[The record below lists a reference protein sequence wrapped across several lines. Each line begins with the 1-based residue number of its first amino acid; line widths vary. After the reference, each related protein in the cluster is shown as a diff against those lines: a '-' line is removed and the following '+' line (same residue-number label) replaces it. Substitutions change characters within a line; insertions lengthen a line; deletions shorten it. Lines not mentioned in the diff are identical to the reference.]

1 MRLRPAIVVLAGV
14 VGMLWSSPSDARQ
27 TPTFTKDVAPILYKN
42 CSQCHRPNEV
52 APMPLM
58 TYEQVRPWA
67 RSIKSK
73 VLKKEMPPWGVGEST
88 LKFSNDRQMSEK
100 EIFTLVSWVDAGAPK
115 GNDADLPAPPSY
127 PGGWKFNREP
137 DVVIKMPVEFTIEPR
152 SEYPMLDFYVPIPWT
167 DGMKLIQ
174 MSEARPSN
182 KAVVHH
188 ITVSLVTFPPGTEV
202 IDGQPFTTD
211 ASGKRVPLDR
221 RAARITEQKLPSE
234 LQIPREPGEKPDRL
248 SSVGGFTTLLAYVAG
263 RGFDDH
269 PDGVGTPALA
279 RASTS
284 TSTCT
289 TRRPG
294 APRSID
300 PKSGL
305 WFAKE
310 PLKKFHFRTP
320 INERQHVNGK
330 LVRGAGAGCRGCRG
344 RPRVAGRDGGDDLVV
359 QRAAADSAVHGRLHG
374 HVGTGDHAGHH
385 HQRLLSAHA
394 RARKVGRVQA
404 WSYPDGKEQL
414 LFDVPHYRFDW
425 QERYVLAEPLE
436 DSQGQHAE
444 VQGGVRQLREQPA
457 QSESRQGSVLVRAE
471 LGRDEPRLDRIHAR
485 QAAAAEEIRCLE
497 CLRCL
502 SAWVGARAGRDRSSS
517 PLDAQVPHGAAE
529 RVDAESRPADQ
540 AGRCRAAPRFRQLLS
555 RHVDVRRPTRRI
567 ACSAL
572 AANRRAPSP
581 IESSPTDST
590 KR

>member
-1 MRLRPAIVVLAGV
+1 MQFRSALVVVAALA
-14 VGMLWSSPSDARQ
+14 WSSSADAQQ

-73 VLKKEMPPWGVGEST
+73 VLKKEMPPWGIGESSLT
-88 LKFSNDRQMSEK
+88 FSNDRQMSEK
-100 EIFTLVSWVDAGAPK
+100 EIFTLVAWVDAGAPK

-137 DVVIKMPVEFTIEPR
+137 DVVLRMPVEFTIEPR
-152 SEYPMLDFYVPIPWT
+152 SEYPMLDFYVPVPWT

-221 RAARITEQKLPSE
+221 RTARITEQKLPAE
-234 LQIPREPGEKPDRL
+234 LIPREPGEKPDRL
-248 SSVGGFTTLLAYVAG
+248 NSVGGFTTLLAYVAG

-269 PDGVGTPALA
+269 PDGVGTPAL
-279 RASTS
+279 
-284 TSTCT
+284 
-289 TRRPG
+289 PG
-294 APRSID
+294 QYLNFNMHYTPTGRVEKDRSEV
-300 PKSGL
+300 GL

-330 LVRGAGAGCRGCRG
+330 LVRGPVPDAAD
-344 RPRVAGRDGGDDLVV
+344 VEAGRASQGATAATISAFSGLPPIPPYEANFTVTSELAITQDITINGFYPHMHVRGKSAEYKVV
-359 QRAAADSAVHGRLHG
+359 
-374 HVGTGDHAGHH
+374 
-385 HQRLLSAHA
+385 
-394 RARKVGRVQA
+394 
-404 WSYPDGKEQL
+404 YPDGKEQL

-425 QERYVLAEPLE
+425 QERYVLAAPLKIPKGSMLKYRAVF
-436 DSQGQHAE
+436 DNSANNPLNPNPDKE
-444 VQGGVRQLREQPA
+444 VYWSEQSWDEMSLGWIEYTLDKQRLPTRTERREQ
-457 QSESRQGSVLVRAE
+457 
-471 LGRDEPRLDRIHAR
+471 
-485 QAAAAEEIRCLE
+485 
-497 CLRCL
+497 
-502 SAWVGARAGRDRSSS
+502 
-517 PLDAQVPHGAAE
+517 
-529 RVDAESRPADQ
+529 
-540 AGRCRAAPRFRQLLS
+540 
-555 RHVDVRRPTRRI
+555 
-567 ACSAL
+567 
-572 AANRRAPSP
+572 
-581 IESSPTDST
+581 
-590 KR
+590 

>member
-1 MRLRPAIVVLAGV
+1 MNVRSTVVGLVGVVVLGCASAV
-14 VGMLWSSPSDARQ
+14 SAQ

-73 VLKKEMPPWGVGEST
+73 VLKKEMPPWGIGEST

-100 EIFTLVSWVDAGAPK
+100 EIFTLVAWADAGAPK
-115 GNDADLPAPPSY
+115 GDDRDLPAPPEY

-152 SEYPMLDFYVPIPWT
+152 SEYPMLDFYVPVPWN

-211 ASGKRVPLDR
+211 ASGKKVPLDR
-221 RAARITEQKLPSE
+221 RTARITEQKLPGD

-269 PDGVGTPALA
+269 PDGVGTPML
-279 RASTS
+279 
-284 TSTCT
+284 
-289 TRRPG
+289 PG
-294 APRSID
+294 QYLNFNMHYTPTGRVEKDRSEV
-300 PKSGL
+300 GL

-330 LVRGAGAGCRGCRG
+330 IVRGAVPDAAD
-344 RPRVAGRDGGDDLVV
+344 VEAGRVSQGATATTISSFSGLPPIPPY
-359 QRAAADSAVHGRLHG
+359 AADFTVTSELAITQDITINGFYPHMHVRGKSAEY
-374 HVGTGDHAGHH
+374 
-385 HQRLLSAHA
+385 
-394 RARKVGRVQA
+394 RVVF
-404 WSYPDGKEQL
+404 PDGKEQL
-414 LFDVPHYRFDW
+414 LFEVPHYRFDW
-425 QERYVLAEPLE
+425 QERYVLSEALKIPKGSLLKYKAVFDNSANNPLNPNP
-436 DSQGQHAE
+436 DKE
-444 VQGGVRQLREQPA
+444 VYWSEQSWDEMSLGWIEYTLDKQRIPSRTERREQ
-457 QSESRQGSVLVRAE
+457 
-471 LGRDEPRLDRIHAR
+471 
-485 QAAAAEEIRCLE
+485 
-497 CLRCL
+497 
-502 SAWVGARAGRDRSSS
+502 
-517 PLDAQVPHGAAE
+517 
-529 RVDAESRPADQ
+529 
-540 AGRCRAAPRFRQLLS
+540 
-555 RHVDVRRPTRRI
+555 
-567 ACSAL
+567 
-572 AANRRAPSP
+572 
-581 IESSPTDST
+581 
-590 KR
+590 

>member
-1 MRLRPAIVVLAGV
+1 MRLRTATVVLAAIVGV
-14 VGMLWSSPSDARQ
+14 SWSSPADARQ

-73 VLKKEMPPWGVGEST
+73 VLKKEMPPWGIGEST

-100 EIFTLVSWVDAGAPK
+100 EIFTLVAWVDAGAPK

-137 DVVIKMPVEFTIEPR
+137 DVVLKMPVEFTIEPR
-152 SEYPMLDFYVPIPWT
+152 SEYPMLDFYVPVPWT

-202 IDGQPFTTD
+202 IDGQPYSTD

-221 RAARITEQKLPSE
+221 RTARITEQRLPSD

-269 PDGVGTPALA
+269 PDGVGTPAL
-279 RASTS
+279 
-284 TSTCT
+284 
-289 TRRPG
+289 PG
-294 APRSID
+294 QYLNFNMHYTPTGRVETDRSEV
-300 PKSGL
+300 GF
-305 WFAKE
+305 WFARE

-330 LVRGAGAGCRGCRG
+330 LVRGAVPDAAD
-344 RPRVAGRDGGDDLVV
+344 VEAGRASQGATPTNISSFSGLPPIPPFVADYTVTSELAITQDITINGFYPHMHVRGKSAEYKVV
-359 QRAAADSAVHGRLHG
+359 
-374 HVGTGDHAGHH
+374 
-385 HQRLLSAHA
+385 
-394 RARKVGRVQA
+394 
-404 WSYPDGKEQL
+404 YPDGKEQL

-425 QERYVLAEPLE
+425 QERYVLAEPLKIPKGSMLKYRAVF
-436 DSQGQHAE
+436 DNSANNPLNPNPDKE
-444 VQGGVRQLREQPA
+444 VYWSEQSWDEMSLGWIEYTLDKQRLPSRTERREQ
-457 QSESRQGSVLVRAE
+457 
-471 LGRDEPRLDRIHAR
+471 
-485 QAAAAEEIRCLE
+485 
-497 CLRCL
+497 
-502 SAWVGARAGRDRSSS
+502 
-517 PLDAQVPHGAAE
+517 
-529 RVDAESRPADQ
+529 
-540 AGRCRAAPRFRQLLS
+540 
-555 RHVDVRRPTRRI
+555 
-567 ACSAL
+567 
-572 AANRRAPSP
+572 
-581 IESSPTDST
+581 
-590 KR
+590 